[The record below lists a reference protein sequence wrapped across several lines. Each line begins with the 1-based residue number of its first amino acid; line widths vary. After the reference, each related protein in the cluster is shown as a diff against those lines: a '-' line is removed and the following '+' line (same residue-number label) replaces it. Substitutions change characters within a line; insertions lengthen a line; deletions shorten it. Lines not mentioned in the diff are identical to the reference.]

1 MTYSPGIQIPD
12 GRAYRLG
19 LIPKW
24 SQHARDGFA
33 VYIKARQV
41 GAPAAVSAV
50 DDQTFLADIAAGWQ
64 AALAEARGDPRV
76 KIIRLALIPAW
87 KGGEPD
93 WGWIESTITWIASST
108 ATTSR
113 QRISLRLGNY
123 RDGKNEGCSFEE
135 HAQHEWR
142 FGQILSKSPRLF
154 WSVGDDRGIV
164 ASVKGW
170 RERKAAYQGWMPDLL
185 EWQDYG
191 LTGLTA
197 DHIGLAQDALHEAGF
212 VGGLALVEHHRWFP
226 GGDQNM
232 GDLPE
237 LFTAETGEY
246 LLSVWEACRD
256 RGIGYHMF
264 TGDMAFDSDGDL
276 NPVGLALFN
285 RPRPLVKA
293 WRPPALKAWWRG
305 VRLGG

>member
-1 MTYSPGIQIPD
+1 M
-12 GRAYRLG
+12 
-19 LIPKW
+19 
-24 SQHARDGFA
+24 
-33 VYIKARQV
+33 
-41 GAPAAVSAV
+41 AAFV
-50 DDQTFLADIAAGWQ
+50 
-64 AALAEARGDPRV
+64 
-76 KIIRLALIPAW
+76 
-87 KGGEPD
+87 
-93 WGWIESTITWIASST
+93 
-108 ATTSR
+108 
-113 QRISLRLGNY
+113 RLGNY
-123 RDGKNEGCSFEE
+123 RDGKTEGCDFVT

-170 RERKAAYQGWMPDLL
+170 RERKAAYHGWMPDSL

-191 LTGLTA
+191 LTGLIPS
-197 DHIGLAQDALHEAGF
+197 HIGLAQDALYEAGF

-226 GGDQNM
+226 GGDQTM

-285 RPRPLVKA
+285 RPRPIVKA
-293 WRPPALKAWWRG
+293 WSPPALKAWWRG